1 MTDDTI
7 PVFVNERAVR
17 VPRQADVL
25 AAVRLADAP
34 LADAFAAGDAQATD
48 ARGLPVAAADPLAPG
63 AILRVR
69 VSARARA
76 GEADASP

>member
-17 VPRQADVL
+17 VPRGADAL
-25 AAVRLADAP
+25 AAVRAADAT
-34 LADAFAAGDAQATD
+34 LAERLAAGTAQATD
-48 ARGLPVAAADPLAPG
+48 ARGLPVQAADPLEPG
-63 AILRVR
+63 AILRVL

-76 GEADASP
+76 GEADAPA